1 MKKLYFLL
9 LMFTAVT
16 SQAQWWTSDTL
27 LNNAV
32 VTGFGTTSKSGSVTC
47 SDGAGG
53 VYIAWLDNR
62 NSATTGTDVYVQ
74 RLLANGTVAFSTDGI
89 LICNAAN
96 GQSNLS
102 ITPDGS
108 GGAVIAWQDPR
119 TTPSLVY
126 AQRINSVGTILW
138 GGSTNTLGV
147 NVFQSN
153 TAQQVVPTLV
163 TTSNNEIFVILRDS
177 RNATTGSDLYA
188 QKLNPT
194 TGAPVFTTDLAIV
207 TATNVQTGQV
217 AVADN
222 SGNVLVAW
230 ADPRL
235 GTTNSMIYVQK
246 ITSTGTLAWAGG
258 TAANGG
264 VALTTSPLSNN
275 RSAPQITYMGGG
287 NGAVVAWVDNRNGNT
302 NADIFAQYITEAAG
316 APQWTANGVGICT
329 ETTTSQ
335 SSVSLATT
343 SDGQVFCAWTDPRNN
358 TLNSN
363 DIFGTK
369 IAITNGAPFSSSWP
383 VNGLAIVDTT
393 GSQTNSAATLL
404 PTSNGGVVISWTDG
418 RGAAND
424 IYYQVIS
431 SNAVKLLA
439 DKGAPISV
447 APQAQGSGTLT
458 NAGTD
463 LFICTFQ
470 DGRNGTSNS
479 AIYAAAINASTGV
492 LLPIQFIQFSGLR
505 NGGNTRL
512 AFTTAQ
518 EFNVVNY
525 VIEQSENG
533 TVFTAIG
540 TLISEQRANASYVF
554 NTSNSVAKGH
564 FFRII
569 AVTNDGKKVYSPII
583 KLAAQTSAFTAVLT
597 PNVVSSTAF
606 LQVQS
611 PEAKRLQ
618 IRLVGNNGV
627 ALQIRTVDISAGT
640 TSLPIDVSNLLAG
653 TYWLQLQTNTQTTE
667 TLVLIKK

>member
-1 MKKLYFLL
+1 
-9 LMFTAVT
+9 MFTAVT

-32 VTGFGTTSKSGSVTC
+32 VTGFGTTSKTGSVTC

-62 NSATTGTDVYVQ
+62 NSGTTGTDVYVQ
-74 RLLANGTVAFSTDGI
+74 RLLANGSVAFATDGV
-89 LICNAAN
+89 LVCNAAN
-96 GQSNLS
+96 NQINLT

-119 TTPSLVY
+119 AATNLVY

-153 TAQQVVPTLV
+153 TAAQTVPTLV
-163 TTSNNEIFVILRDS
+163 TTSTNEIFVILRDN
-177 RNATTGSDLYA
+177 RNATTGIDLYV

-194 TGAPVFTTDLAIV
+194 TGAPVFTADVAIV
-207 TATNVQTGQV
+207 TAANTQTGQV

-264 VALTTSPLSNN
+264 VPLTSSPLSNN
-275 RSAPQITYMGGG
+275 RSSPQITYLGGG
-287 NGAVVAWVDNRNGNT
+287 NGAVVAWVDNRNGNS
-302 NADIFAQYITEAAG
+302 NSDIFAQYITEAAG
-316 APQWTANGVGICT
+316 AAQWTANGVGICT
-329 ETTTSQ
+329 EATANQTSI
-335 SSVSLATT
+335 SITTT
-343 SDGQVFCAWTDPRNN
+343 SDGQVFCAWTDARNN
-358 TLNSN
+358 TLNAN

-369 IAITNGAPFSSSWP
+369 ISITNGAPFSANWP
-383 VNGLAIVDTT
+383 TNGLAIVDTL

-404 PTSNGGVVISWTDG
+404 PTSNGGVVISWADG

-431 SNAVKLLA
+431 STAVKLLA

-447 APQAQGSGTLT
+447 APQAQGGATLT

-470 DGRNGTSNS
+470 DGRNGTANS

-492 LLPIQFIQFSGLR
+492 LLPIQFIQFSGVK
-505 NGGNTRL
+505 NGANTRL
-512 AFTTAQ
+512 VFKTAQ
-518 EFNVVNY
+518 EFNVVHY
-525 VIEQSENG
+525 LIQQSVNG
-533 TVFTAIG
+533 TEFTSIG
-540 TLISEQRANASYVF
+540 KLASQQQPNASYVF
-554 NTSNSVAKGH
+554 TTANSMATQGH
-564 FFRII
+564 FFRIVAI
-569 AVTNDGKKVYSPII
+569 TNDGKQVHSPVI
-583 KLAAQTSAFTAVLT
+583 KLSSQANAFSAVLT
-597 PNVVSSTAF
+597 PNVASSTAY
-606 LQVQS
+606 LQVQT

-618 IRLVGNNGV
+618 IRLVGNSGA
-627 ALQIRTVDISAGT
+627 ALLTKTFDITAGT
-640 TSLPIDVSNLLAG
+640 TSLPIDVSNLPAG
-653 TYWLQLQTNTQTTE
+653 SYWVQLQTNTQTTE